1 MSGAAFH
8 FLRAAVAACGVFVVV
23 FSARAAGVESIDV
36 EGTQFVAKL
45 SDGRVLRSRD
55 LIGATLSI
63 ATHGGMLRMRI
74 DAVEPDPTVAN
85 GDVLLHTMSFQ
96 AQDGGWRNLCDAG
109 PDGRRQGFPLKG
121 RARADATI
129 EPAEPGVF
137 ELTCTG
143 GAQGK
148 CVRFGYAPWGKT
160 KDGADMLPFYNA
172 CVRLVRAD
180 YSGDGRG
187 TTRNGQRI
195 DIYDDLGVQAK
206 ADDPKD
212 VFEAGFAPEG
222 AVCVNHARVPENV
235 DLAALE
241 KSVPRLAGR
250 VGETCTEEFARRQGA
265 TLFVRSPK

>member
-1 MSGAAFH
+1 MACAKIYQ
-8 FLRAAVAACGVFVVV
+8 RICAVAAMTF
-23 FSARAAGVESIDV
+23 FASSMIARAAGLESIDV
-36 EGTQFVAKL
+36 EGTQFVARL
-45 SDGRVLRSRD
+45 GDGRVLRSAE
-55 LIGATLSI
+55 LVGATLTI
-63 ATHGGMLRMRI
+63 AAHGGALRLRI
-74 DAVEPDPTVAN
+74 DAVEPDPTVPS
-85 GDVLLHTMSFQ
+85 GEVLLHTLSYQ
-96 AQDGGWRNLCDAG
+96 TSDGEWRNLCDAG

-121 RARADATI
+121 RARADATL
-129 EPAEPGVF
+129 EPAEAGVF

-160 KDGADMLPFYNA
+160 KNGADMLPFYNA

-195 DIYDDLGVQAK
+195 DIYDDIGVQQK

-212 VFEAGFAPEG
+212 VFEAGFTPAG
-222 AVCVNHARVPENV
+222 AVCVNHARVAENV

-241 KSVPRLAGR
+241 KSAPRLAGR
-250 VGETCTEEFARRQGA
+250 VGELCTEEFARRNGA
-265 TLFVRSPK
+265 VLFVRSPK